1 MAKNFGF
8 CLNPRFGQ
16 IIVIALLSRSHPVF
30 CSLYMGKSLAL
41 FPALLTLCF
50 WYVVSI
56 IHRSGRS
63 SGKKKQGRVVKY
75 GALYNCYT
83 TTAILFFL
91 LLFHFHWM
99 QTESKKWG
107 TRLRTTWEWVYYKD
121 TWALLDYTLITWK
134 IDLRIQWNNIPSN
147 GIEVSENVYFLELE
161 NCTVVHDRCVAY
173 HMCTED
179 FCSSLHTV
187 ASIWVGKTNLIG
199 RISIPWNI
207 LLDSN

>member
-1 MAKNFGF
+1 MLERTALLSSVQKRREDNNSSLHLATKEHKLPCMAKNFGF

-41 FPALLTLCF
+41 FPGLLTLCF

-91 LLFHFHWM
+91 LLFHFH
-99 QTESKKWG
+99 
-107 TRLRTTWEWVYYKD
+107 
-121 TWALLDYTLITWK
+121 
-134 IDLRIQWNNIPSN
+134 
-147 GIEVSENVYFLELE
+147 
-161 NCTVVHDRCVAY
+161 
-173 HMCTED
+173 
-179 FCSSLHTV
+179 
-187 ASIWVGKTNLIG
+187 
-199 RISIPWNI
+199 
-207 LLDSN
+207 